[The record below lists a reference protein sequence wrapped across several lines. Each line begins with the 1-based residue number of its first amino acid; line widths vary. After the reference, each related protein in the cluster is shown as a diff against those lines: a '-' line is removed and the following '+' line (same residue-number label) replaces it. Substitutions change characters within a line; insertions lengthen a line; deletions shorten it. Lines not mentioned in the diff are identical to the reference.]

1 MKNYPDNF
9 PWREFLKECLPLAV
23 VLVAYFAIQYAISAE
38 SIAWYLADGS
48 ASAGQTEVT
57 K

>member
-1 MKNYPDNF
+1 MKNYPEDF
-9 PWREFLKECLPLAV
+9 PWREFIKEAIPLAV

-38 SIAWYLADGS
+38 SIAWCLADGS

>member
-1 MKNYPDNF
+1 MKHYPEDF
-9 PWREFLKECLPLAV
+9 PWGEFIKEAIPLVV

-38 SIAWYLADGS
+38 SIAWCLADGS
-48 ASAGQTEVT
+48 ASAGHTEVA

>member
-9 PWREFLKECLPLAV
+9 QWREFLKECIPFV
-23 VLVAYFAIQYAISAE
+23 IVLILFFTCMLAISAE
-38 SIAWYLADGS
+38 SIAWMME
-48 ASAGQTEVT
+48 EVA

>member
-1 MKNYPDNF
+1 MKEYPDNF
-9 PWREFLKECLPLAV
+9 PWREFLKECLPLVV
-23 VLVAYFAIQYAISAE
+23 VLIAYFAIQYAISAE
-38 SIAWYLADGS
+38 SIAWCLADGS

>member
-1 MKNYPDNF
+1 MKNYPEDF
-9 PWREFLKECLPLAV
+9 PWGEFIKEAIPLAV

>member
-1 MKNYPDNF
+1 MKEYPEDF
-9 PWREFLKECLPLAV
+9 PWREFIKEAIPLVV

-38 SIAWYLADGS
+38 SIAWCLADGS
-48 ASAGQTEVT
+48 ASAGQTEVA

>member
-1 MKNYPDNF
+1 MKEYPDNF

-38 SIAWYLADGS
+38 SIAWCLADGS

-57 K
+57 Q

>member
-1 MKNYPDNF
+1 MKEYPEDF
-9 PWREFLKECLPLAV
+9 PWGEFIKEAIPLVV

-38 SIAWYLADGS
+38 SIAWCLADGS